1 MMSKKIVFA
10 VHMPT
15 DSVEDGL
22 VFGPGVEGRNSLFRL
37 FQVDSKQLLG
47 IVSRDLTPED
57 IVACLQFGQIQ
68 EVLDN
73 INQGCIRDQEQ
84 KALDNHVGDMFP
96 VAKIEFQAQAA

>member
-1 MMSKKIVFA
+1 MNKKIVFA

-22 VFGPGVEGRNSLFRL
+22 VFGPGVEGRNSLYRL
-37 FQVDSKQLLG
+37 FQVYPKQLLG

-68 EVLDN
+68 DVIDS
-73 INQGCIRDQEQ
+73 INEDCVSKQEQ
-84 KALDNHVGDMFP
+84 NVLDNHVGDMFP
-96 VAKIEFQAQAA
+96 VTKIEFQAQVA

>member
-1 MMSKKIVFA
+1 MSKKIVFA

-22 VFGPGVEGRNSLFRL
+22 VFGPGMEGSNSLYRL
-37 FQVDSKQLLG
+37 FQVDAKQLLG

-68 EVLDN
+68 EVIDS
-73 INQGCIRDQEQ
+73 INKESVCDQEQ
-84 KALDNHVGDMFP
+84 KALDNHVGNMFP
-96 VAKIEFQAQAA
+96 VAKIEFQAQVA

>member
-1 MMSKKIVFA
+1 MSKKTVFSL
-10 VHMPT
+10 HMPA

-37 FQVDSKQLLG
+37 FQVDAKQLLG

-68 EVLDN
+68 EVIDS
-73 INQGCIRDQEQ
+73 INEDCVRNQEQ
-84 KALDNHVGDMFP
+84 KVLDNHVGNMFP
-96 VAKIEFQAQAA
+96 VAKIEFHAQVA

>member
-1 MMSKKIVFA
+1 MSKKIVFA

-22 VFGPGVEGRNSLFRL
+22 VFGPGVEGRNSLYRL
-37 FQVDSKQLLG
+37 FQVDAKQLLG

-68 EVLDN
+68 EVIDS
-73 INQGCIRDQEQ
+73 INEDCVHNREQ
-84 KALDNHVGDMFP
+84 KALDNHVGNMFP
-96 VAKIEFQAQAA
+96 VAKIEFHTQVA

>member
-1 MMSKKIVFA
+1 MSKEIVFA

-22 VFGPGVEGRNSLFRL
+22 VFGPGVEGKNSLYRL
-37 FQVDSKQLLG
+37 FQVGPKQLLG

-68 EVLDN
+68 DVIDS
-73 INQGCIRDQEQ
+73 INEDCVNKQEQ
-84 KALDNHVGDMFP
+84 KALDNHVGNMFP
-96 VAKIEFQAQAA
+96 VAKIEFQAQVA